1 MPRILRNDGSR
12 LESKGSNRPIR
23 GIKVQ
28 LQPSRLTSGAFRPSR
43 KIRSLTA
50 GMEYL
55 QSAGVAEIGL
65 EVDGN
70 NTPAIRLYHSAGLAK
85 VGELNWFEL
94 NLTAPVRPHKN
105 SFRVGFAG
113 LLRPPAPG
121 FSRGRV
127 RGRPVAVP
135 PVLPGYLRLKDR
147 RI

>member
-1 MPRILRNDGSR
+1 MPSILRNDGSR

-28 LQPSRLTSGAFRPSR
+28 LQPSRLTSRAFQDSCFRPSR

-70 NTPAIRLYHSAGLAK
+70 NTPAIRLYYSAGLGKA
-85 VGELNWFEL
+85 GELNWFEL
-94 NLTAPVRPHKN
+94 NLRAPVRLH
-105 SFRVGFAG
+105 
-113 LLRPPAPG
+113 
-121 FSRGRV
+121 
-127 RGRPVAVP
+127 
-135 PVLPGYLRLKDR
+135 
-147 RI
+147 